1 MSVLATTVCLSAITA
16 AGDID
21 FSGVGQTAVT
31 SIDGVETLDTR
42 LVLGAYGESEGAVY
56 GFAFETND
64 NLDDV
69 ELYDA
74 HVGAD
79 FGMFDVTVGYFKR
92 HFSHE
97 MTTTKGGYG
106 LGLTR
111 SSTYGLIES
120 RAGGASFGFD
130 VGEVSFN
137 FDIVGDDVFDGDT
150 VTYGGRVELG
160 ALGFGFVGEEM
171 DLWTVDISDGYN
183 YLSYTDNNGDWTA
196 VGQSVLFTVEDTF
209 SGYGR
214 VEYDHLDE
222 TTFAVGAVCE
232 FQEGVSALV
241 EYDDRDEGVRAGLRF
256 TF

>member
-1 MSVLATTVCLSAITA
+1 
-16 AGDID
+16 
-21 FSGVGQTAVT
+21 
-31 SIDGVETLDTR
+31 
-42 LVLGAYGESEGAVY
+42 
-56 GFAFETND
+56 
-64 NLDDV
+64 
-69 ELYDA
+69 
-74 HVGAD
+74 
-79 FGMFDVTVGYFKR
+79 MFDVTVGYFKR

-111 SSTYGLIES
+111 SSTSGLIES
-120 RAGGASFGFD
+120 RAGGASIGFD
-130 VGEVSFN
+130 VGEVSFD

-241 EYDDRDEGVRAGLRF
+241 EYDDRDEGIRAGLRF
-256 TF
+256 SF